1 MNQCFT
7 EIQSEE
13 GNCCCNFTQSSKTAN
28 PEGFKIKRLQNIGDG
43 SSNAGCFGTFHYF
56 MQCYDEGIHPAD
68 SGLIPLIILTI
79 ICIVL
84 CACVFYLCR
93 KVKKL
98 EEQVE
103 KNKLKQIQIG
113 PCERTGEVVTKDE

>member
-1 MNQCFT
+1 MAQCFT

-13 GNCCCNFTQSSKTAN
+13 GNCCCNFTQLSKTAS
-28 PEGFKIKRLQNIGDG
+28 PEGFKIKRLQNIGGDSSTANCVG
-43 SSNAGCFGTFHYF
+43 SIHYF
-56 MQCYDEGIHPAD
+56 MQCYNEGIHPAD
-68 SGLIPLIILTI
+68 SGLIPLIIMTL

-98 EEQVE
+98 EEQV
-103 KNKLKQIQIG
+103 KKKQT
-113 PCERTGEVVTKDE
+113 RTN